1 MVEVSRVHH
10 LPVSSQN
17 DLFYLE
23 RVGLGLECGRE

>member
-23 RVGLGLECGRE
+23 GLGLARVGMWS